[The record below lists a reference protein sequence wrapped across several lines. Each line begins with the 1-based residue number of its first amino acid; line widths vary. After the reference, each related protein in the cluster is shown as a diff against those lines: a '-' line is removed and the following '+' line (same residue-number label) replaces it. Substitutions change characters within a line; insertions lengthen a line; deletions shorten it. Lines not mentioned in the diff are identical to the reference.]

1 MECLV
6 GGFQGSCMES
16 GRERVGSDLF
26 SVRIVLFMISQNL
39 SLFGSSVVGFAIIWH
54 ITIET
59 SSGIWLMYAT
69 LANMVPH
76 LIISLYSGVWA
87 DRYRKKYLIM
97 LSDGFIAL
105 VTLILFVLFRLGYQN
120 LELLLVVSVIRSL
133 GSGVQGPAV
142 SAILPQI
149 VPAEHLTRI
158 QGINQS
164 ISAVLYMLA
173 PAMGGMLLALMDLS
187 WTFLLDVLTATV
199 ALCVFIFIKVDAAK
213 RAKKDVP
220 VVHAMF
226 EGLRYTF
233 GNPVLRNLIIY
244 YSFAFFL
251 LTPAAILTPLLV
263 ERSFGPEVWKLTV
276 NEVSWTIGNLIGG
289 ILVSLRG
296 HFNDKVKAIAISL
309 VALGVGFAL
318 LGMAPFFSLYLLIM
332 TIVGIF
338 MPILTTAETVMI
350 QKITP
355 PNKMGRVFSIV
366 QVLSGSTIPLGML
379 VYGPLADIVSIESLL
394 IVSGALMALV
404 GLLYHRTNRRMKEQG
419 LWDI

>member
-1 MECLV
+1 
-6 GGFQGSCMES
+6 MES
-16 GRERVGSDLF
+16 KQKPVRDELF
-26 SVRIVLFMISQNL
+26 TTRIVLFMISQNL
-39 SLFGSSVVGFAIIWH
+39 SLFGSSVVGYAIIWY

-87 DRYRKKYLIM
+87 DRHRKKYLIM
-97 LSDGFIAL
+97 LSDGFIAF
-105 VTLILFVLFRLGYQN
+105 VTLILFILFRLGFQH
-120 LELLLVVSVIRSL
+120 LWLLLLVTVIRSL
-133 GSGVQGPAV
+133 GTGVQGPAV
-142 SAILPQI
+142 SAILPQL
-149 VPAEHLTRI
+149 VPPTHLTRI

-164 ISAVLYMLA
+164 ISSVLFMLA
-173 PAMGGMLLALMDLS
+173 PAVGGMVLGFMDIS
-187 WTFLLDVLTATV
+187 WTFLLDVVTAV
-199 ALCVFIFIKVDAAK
+199 IALSIFVFIKVDSIK
-213 RAKKDVP
+213 RAKKDIP

-226 EGLRYTF
+226 EGVRYTF
-233 GNPVLRNLIIY
+233 GHPVLRNLIIY

-251 LTPAAILTPLLV
+251 ITPAAILTPLLV
-263 ERSFGPEVWKLTV
+263 ERSFGPEVWRLTV
-276 NEVSWTIGNLIGG
+276 NEVSWTVGNLIGG
-289 ILVSLRG
+289 VLVSLRG

-309 VALGVGFAL
+309 IALGIGFAL
-318 LGMAPFFSLYLLIM
+318 LGLAPFFSLYLLTM
-332 TIVGIF
+332 ALAGIF

-355 PNKMGRVFSIV
+355 SNKMGRVFSIV

-404 GLLYHRTNRRMKEQG
+404 GLLYQRTNRKLREQG
-419 LWDI
+419 VWKV

>member
-1 MECLV
+1 MD
-6 GGFQGSCMES
+6 STKKS
-16 GRERVGSDLF
+16 DGSDLF

-39 SLFGSSVVGFAIIWH
+39 SLFGSSVVGFSIIWY
-54 ITIET
+54 ITLET

-76 LIISLYSGVWA
+76 LFISLYSGVWA

-105 VTLILFVLFRLGYQN
+105 VTLTLFVLFRMGFQQLW
-120 LELLLVVSVIRSL
+120 LLLLVSVIRSL

-142 SAILPQI
+142 SAILPQL
-149 VPAEHLTRI
+149 VSSEHLTRI

-164 ISAVLYMLA
+164 ISSVLYMLA
-173 PAMGGMLLALMDLS
+173 PAVGGMVLALMDIS
-187 WTFLLDVLTATV
+187 WTFLLDVVTATL
-199 ALCVFIFIKVDAAK
+199 ALSVFIFIKVDSIK

-233 GNPVLRNLIIY
+233 GNPVLRSLITY

-263 ERSFGPEVWKLTV
+263 ERSFGPEVWRLTV
-276 NEVSWTIGNLIGG
+276 NEVSWTVGNLIGG

-309 VALGVGFAL
+309 IALGIGFAL
-318 LGMAPFFSLYLLIM
+318 LGLAPFFSLYLLIM

-355 PNKMGRVFSIV
+355 ANKMGRVFSIV

-404 GLLYHRTNRRMKEQG
+404 GLLYQRTNKRMREQG
-419 LWDI
+419 VWKV

>member
-1 MECLV
+1 MD
-6 GGFQGSCMES
+6 STKKS
-16 GRERVGSDLF
+16 DGSDLF

-39 SLFGSSVVGFAIIWH
+39 SLFGSSVVGFSIIWY
-54 ITIET
+54 ITLET

-76 LIISLYSGVWA
+76 LFISLYSGVWA

-105 VTLILFVLFRLGYQN
+105 VTLILFVLFRMGFQQLW
-120 LELLLVVSVIRSL
+120 LLLLVSVIRSL

-142 SAILPQI
+142 SAILPQL
-149 VPAEHLTRI
+149 VSSEHLTRI

-164 ISAVLYMLA
+164 ISSVLYMLA
-173 PAMGGMLLALMDLS
+173 PAVGGMVLALMDIS
-187 WTFLLDVLTATV
+187 WTFLLDVVTATL
-199 ALCVFIFIKVDAAK
+199 ALSVFIFIKVDSIK

-233 GNPVLRNLIIY
+233 GNPVLRSLITY

-263 ERSFGPEVWKLTV
+263 ERSFGPEVWRLTV
-276 NEVSWTIGNLIGG
+276 NEVSWTVGNLIGG

-309 VALGVGFAL
+309 IALGIGFAL
-318 LGMAPFFSLYLLIM
+318 LGLAPFFSLYLLIM

-355 PNKMGRVFSIV
+355 ANKMGRVFSIV

-404 GLLYHRTNRRMKEQG
+404 GLLYQRTNKRMREQG
-419 LWDI
+419 VWKV

>member
-1 MECLV
+1 MD
-6 GGFQGSCMES
+6 STKKS
-16 GRERVGSDLF
+16 DGSDLF
-26 SVRIVLFMISQNL
+26 SVRIVLFMVSQNL
-39 SLFGSSVVGFAIIWH
+39 SLFGSSVVGFSIIWY

-59 SSGIWLMYAT
+59 SSGIWLMLAT

-76 LIISLYSGVWA
+76 LVISLYSGVWA

-105 VTLILFVLFRLGYQN
+105 VTLILFVLFRLGYQH

-133 GSGVQGPAV
+133 GSGVQGPSV
-142 SAILPQI
+142 SAILPQL
-149 VPAEHLTRI
+149 VPHEHLTRI
-158 QGINQS
+158 QGVNQS

-173 PAMGGMLLALMDLS
+173 PAMGGMLLGLMDLS
-187 WTFLLDVLTATV
+187 WTFLLDVLTATI
-199 ALCVFIFIKVDAAK
+199 ALVIFIFIKVDSIK

-220 VVHAMF
+220 VVTAMF

-233 GNPVLRNLIIY
+233 ANPVLRTLIIY

-263 ERSFGPEVWKLTV
+263 ERSFGPEVWRLTV
-276 NEVSWTIGNLIGG
+276 NEVSWTVGNLIGG

-309 VALGVGFAL
+309 VALGIGFAL

-332 TIVGIF
+332 TLVGIF

-355 PNKMGRVFSIV
+355 SNKMGRVFSIV

-394 IVSGALMALV
+394 IVSGVLMALV
-404 GLLYHRTNRRMKEQG
+404 GILYQRTNKRMREQG
-419 LWDI
+419 VWKQ

>member
-1 MECLV
+1 
-6 GGFQGSCMES
+6 MES
-16 GRERVGSDLF
+16 RQEPGSSDLF
-26 SVRIVLFMISQNL
+26 TGRIVLFMISQNL
-39 SLFGSSVVGFAIIWH
+39 SLFGSSVVGFAIIWY
-54 ITIET
+54 ITIKT
-59 SSGIWLMYAT
+59 SSGIWLMLAT
-69 LANMVPH
+69 LSNMVPH

-105 VTLILFVLFRLGYQN
+105 VTLVLFILFRMGYQH

-142 SAILPQI
+142 SAILPQL

-164 ISAVLYMLA
+164 LSSVLYMLA
-173 PAMGGMLLALMDLS
+173 PAVGGMVLGLMDLS
-187 WTFLLDVLTATV
+187 WTFLLDVFTATL
-199 ALCVFIFIKVDAAK
+199 ALFIFIFIKVDSIK
-213 RAKKDVP
+213 RAKRDTP

-226 EGLRYTF
+226 QGLRYTF
-233 GNPVLRNLIIY
+233 GNPVLRTLIIY

-263 ERSFGPEVWKLTV
+263 ERSFGPEVWRLTV
-276 NEVSWTIGNLIGG
+276 NEVSWTLGNLIGG

-296 HFNDKVKAIAISL
+296 HFPDKVKAIAISL
-309 VALGVGFAL
+309 IALGIGFAL
-318 LGMAPFFSLYLLIM
+318 LGLAPFFSLYLLIM
-332 TIVGIF
+332 TLVGIF

-355 PNKMGRVFSIV
+355 SNKMGRVFSIV

-394 IVSGALMALV
+394 VVSGILMALV
-404 GLLYHRTNRRMKEQG
+404 GFLYQRTNKKMREQG
-419 LWDI
+419 VWKV

>member
-1 MECLV
+1 M
-6 GGFQGSCMES
+6 GGFPGSSMES
-16 GRERVGSDLF
+16 RQESVGSDLF
-26 SVRIVLFMISQNL
+26 TGRIVLFMISQNL
-39 SLFGSSVVGFAIIWH
+39 SLFGSSVVGFAIIWY

-59 SSGIWLMYAT
+59 SSGIWLMFAT

-105 VTLILFVLFRLGYQN
+105 VTLVLFVLFRMGYQH

-142 SAILPQI
+142 SAILPQL
-149 VPAEHLTRI
+149 VPKEHLTRI

-173 PAMGGMLLALMDLS
+173 PAMGGMVLGLMDLS
-187 WTFLLDVLTATV
+187 WTFLLDVLTATI
-199 ALCVFIFIKVDAAK
+199 ALVIFIFIKVDPIK
-213 RAKKDVP
+213 RAKTDIP

-233 GNPVLRNLIIY
+233 GNSVLRTLIIY

-263 ERSFGPEVWKLTV
+263 ERSFGPEVWRLTV

-309 VALGVGFAL
+309 IALGIGFAL
-318 LGMAPFFSLYLLIM
+318 LGLAPFFSLYLLIM
-332 TIVGIF
+332 TLVGIF

-355 PNKMGRVFSIV
+355 ANKMGRVFSIV

-394 IVSGALMALV
+394 IVSGVLMALV
-404 GLLYHRTNRRMKEQG
+404 GLLYHRTNKRMREQG
-419 LWDI
+419 VWKV

>member
-1 MECLV
+1 MDNVQKPVRGE
-6 GGFQGSCMES
+6 
-16 GRERVGSDLF
+16 LF
-26 SVRIVLFMISQNL
+26 SSRIVLFMISQNL
-39 SLFGSSVVGFAIIWH
+39 SLFGSSVVGYAIIWY

-87 DRYRKKYLIM
+87 DRHRKKYLIM

-105 VTLILFVLFRLGYQN
+105 VTLILFILFRLGFQQ
-120 LELLLVVSVIRSL
+120 LWLLLLVSVIRSL
-133 GSGVQGPAV
+133 GTGVQGPAV
-142 SAILPQI
+142 SAILPQL
-149 VPAEHLTRI
+149 VPPTHLTRI

-164 ISAVLYMLA
+164 ISSVLFMLA
-173 PAMGGMLLALMDLS
+173 PAVGGMVLGLMDIS
-187 WTFLLDVLTATV
+187 WTFLLDVVTAII
-199 ALCVFIFIKVDAAK
+199 ALSIFVFIKVDPIK
-213 RAKKDVP
+213 RAKKSIP

-233 GNPVLRNLIIY
+233 GHPVLRNLIIY

-263 ERSFGPEVWKLTV
+263 ERSFGPEVWRLTV
-276 NEVSWTIGNLIGG
+276 NEVSWTVGNLIGG

-296 HFNDKVKAIAISL
+296 HFHDKVKAIAISL
-309 VALGVGFAL
+309 IALGIGFAL
-318 LGMAPFFSLYLLIM
+318 LGLAPFFSLYLLIM
-332 TIVGIF
+332 ALVGIF

-355 PNKMGRVFSIV
+355 SNKMGRVFSIV

-379 VYGPLADIVSIESLL
+379 FYGPLADIVSIESLL
-394 IVSGALMALV
+394 IISGVLMALV
-404 GLLYHRTNRRMKEQG
+404 GFLYQKTNQKMREQG
-419 LWDI
+419 EWKV

>member
-1 MECLV
+1 
-6 GGFQGSCMES
+6 
-16 GRERVGSDLF
+16 
-26 SVRIVLFMISQNL
+26 MISQNL
-39 SLFGSSVVGFAIIWH
+39 SLFGSSVVGFAIIWY

-76 LIISLYSGVWA
+76 LFISLYSGVWA

-105 VTLILFVLFRLGYQN
+105 VTLILFILFRLGFQQ
-120 LELLLVVSVIRSL
+120 LWLLLLVSVIRSL

-142 SAILPQI
+142 SAILPQL
-149 VPAEHLTRI
+149 VPSTHLTRI

-164 ISAVLYMLA
+164 ISSVLYMLA
-173 PAMGGMLLALMDLS
+173 PAVGGMVLGLMDIS
-187 WTFLLDVLTATV
+187 WTFLLDVVTATV
-199 ALCVFIFIKVDAAK
+199 ALAVFIFIKVDSIK
-213 RAKKDVP
+213 RAKRDVP

-233 GNPVLRNLIIY
+233 SNPVLRSLIIY

-263 ERSFGPEVWKLTV
+263 ERSFGPEVWRLTV
-276 NEVSWTIGNLIGG
+276 NEVSWTVGNLVGG

-318 LGMAPFFSLYLLIM
+318 LGLAPFFSLYLLIM

-355 PNKMGRVFSIV
+355 ANKMGRVFSIV

-379 VYGPLADIVSIESLL
+379 FYGPLADIVSIESLL
-394 IVSGALMALV
+394 IVSGVLMALV
-404 GLLYHRTNRRMKEQG
+404 GLLYQRTNKRMREQG
-419 LWDI
+419 VWKV

>member
-1 MECLV
+1 MV
-6 GGFQGSCMES
+6 
-16 GRERVGSDLF
+16 
-26 SVRIVLFMISQNL
+26 SQNL
-39 SLFGSSVVGFAIIWH
+39 SLFGSSVVGYAIIWY

-59 SSGIWLMYAT
+59 SSGLWLMYAT

-105 VTLILFVLFRLGYQN
+105 VTLILFVLFRLGFQQ
-120 LELLLVVSVIRSL
+120 LWLLLLVSVIRSL
-133 GSGVQGPAV
+133 GTGVQGPSV
-142 SAILPQI
+142 SAILPQL
-149 VPAEHLTRI
+149 VPNEHLTRI

-164 ISAVLYMLA
+164 ISSVLFMLA
-173 PAMGGMLLALMDLS
+173 PAVGGMVLGLMDIS
-187 WTFLLDVLTATV
+187 WTFLLDVVTASI
-199 ALCVFIFIKVDAAK
+199 ALSIFVFIKVDPIK
-213 RAKKDVP
+213 RAKRTTP

-226 EGLRYTF
+226 EGVRYTF
-233 GNPVLRNLIIY
+233 GNPILRTLIIY

-263 ERSFGPEVWKLTV
+263 DRSFGPEVWRLTV
-276 NEVSWTIGNLIGG
+276 NEISWTLGNLIGG

-296 HFNDKVKAIAISL
+296 HFKDKVKAIAISL
-309 VALGVGFAL
+309 VALGIGFAL
-318 LGMAPFFSLYLLIM
+318 LGVAPVFWLYLLIM
-332 TIVGIF
+332 MAVGIF

-379 VYGPLADIVSIESLL
+379 FYGPLADRVSIESLL
-394 IVSGALMALV
+394 IVSGVLMAIV
-404 GLLYHRTNRRMKEQG
+404 GLLYQRTNRKMREQG
-419 LWDI
+419 IGTM

>member
-1 MECLV
+1 M
-6 GGFQGSCMES
+6 GGFPGSSMES
-16 GRERVGSDLF
+16 RQESVGSDLF
-26 SVRIVLFMISQNL
+26 TGRIVLFMISQNL
-39 SLFGSSVVGFAIIWH
+39 SLFGSSVVGFAIIWY

-59 SSGIWLMYAT
+59 SSGIWLMFAT

-105 VTLILFVLFRLGYQN
+105 VTLVLFVLFRMGYQH

-142 SAILPQI
+142 SAILPQL
-149 VPAEHLTRI
+149 VPKEHLTRI

-173 PAMGGMLLALMDLS
+173 PAMGGMVLGLMDLS
-187 WTFLLDVLTATV
+187 WTFLLDVLTATI
-199 ALCVFIFIKVDAAK
+199 ALVIFIFIKVDPIK
-213 RAKKDVP
+213 RAKTDIP

-233 GNPVLRNLIIY
+233 GNSVLRTLIIY

-263 ERSFGPEVWKLTV
+263 ERSFGPEVWRLTV
-276 NEVSWTIGNLIGG
+276 NEVSWTVGNLIGG

-309 VALGVGFAL
+309 IALGIGFAL
-318 LGMAPFFSLYLLIM
+318 LGVAPFFSLYLLIM
-332 TIVGIF
+332 TLVGIF

-355 PNKMGRVFSIV
+355 ANKMGRVFSIV

-394 IVSGALMALV
+394 IVSGVLMALV
-404 GLLYHRTNRRMKEQG
+404 GLLYHRTNKRMREQG
-419 LWDI
+419 VWKV

>member
-1 MECLV
+1 MDST
-6 GGFQGSCMES
+6 QKSNRS
-16 GRERVGSDLF
+16 GLF
-26 SVRIVLFMISQNL
+26 SLRIVLFMVSQNL
-39 SLFGSSVVGFAIIWH
+39 SLFGSSVVGYAIIWY

-59 SSGIWLMYAT
+59 SQGIWLMYAT

-76 LIISLYSGVWA
+76 LLISLYSGVWA
-87 DRYRKKYLIM
+87 DRHPKKYLIM

-105 VTLILFVLFRLGYQN
+105 VTLILFVLFRMGFQQLW
-120 LELLLVVSVIRSL
+120 LLLVVSIIRSL

-142 SAILPQI
+142 SAILPQL
-149 VPAEHLTRI
+149 VPPEHLTRI

-164 ISAVLYMLA
+164 ISSVLYMLA
-173 PAMGGMLLALMDLS
+173 PAVGGMVLGFMDVS
-187 WTFLLDVLTATV
+187 WTFLLDVVTATL
-199 ALCVFIFIKVDAAK
+199 ALSIFVFIKVDPIK
-213 RAKKDVP
+213 RAKKDIP

-263 ERSFGPEVWKLTV
+263 KRSFGPEVWKLTV
-276 NEVSWTIGNLIGG
+276 NEVSWTVGNLIGG

-309 VALGVGFAL
+309 FALGIGFAL
-318 LGMAPFFSLYLLIM
+318 LGLAPFFSLYLLIM

-355 PNKMGRVFSIV
+355 SNKMGRVFSIV

-379 VYGPLADIVSIESLL
+379 VYGPLADMVSIESLL

-404 GLLYHRTNRRMKEQG
+404 GLLYQRTNRRMRKQG
-419 LWDI
+419 VWKI

>member
-1 MECLV
+1 MV
-6 GGFQGSCMES
+6 
-16 GRERVGSDLF
+16 
-26 SVRIVLFMISQNL
+26 SQNL
-39 SLFGSSVVGFAIIWH
+39 SLFGSSVVGFAIIWY

-59 SSGIWLMYAT
+59 SRGIWLMYAT
-69 LANMVPH
+69 LANMLPH
-76 LIISLYSGVWA
+76 LLISLYSGVWA
-87 DRYRKKYLIM
+87 DRYSKKYLIM

-105 VTLILFVLFRLGYQN
+105 VTLILFVLFRLGFQQ
-120 LELLLVVSVIRSL
+120 LWLLLVVSVIRSL

-142 SAILPQI
+142 SAILPQL
-149 VPAEHLTRI
+149 VPTEHLTRI

-164 ISAVLYMLA
+164 ISSVLYMLA
-173 PAMGGMLLALMDLS
+173 PAAGGMVLGLMDVS
-187 WTFLLDVLTATV
+187 WTFLLDVVTATL
-199 ALCVFIFIKVDAAK
+199 ALSVFVFIKVDPIK
-213 RAKKDVP
+213 RAKKDIP

-233 GNPVLRNLIIY
+233 ANPVLRSLIIY

-251 LTPAAILTPLLV
+251 FTPAAILTPLLV

-276 NEVSWTIGNLIGG
+276 NEVSWTVGNLIGG

-309 VALGVGFAL
+309 IALGVGFAL
-318 LGMAPFFSLYLLIM
+318 LGLAPFFSLYLLIM

-350 QKITP
+350 QKMTP

-379 VYGPLADIVSIESLL
+379 FYGPLADIFSIEILL

-404 GLLYHRTNRRMKEQG
+404 GLLYHRTNNRMREQG
-419 LWDI
+419 VWKV

>member
-1 MECLV
+1 
-6 GGFQGSCMES
+6 MES
-16 GRERVGSDLF
+16 RQESVGSDLF
-26 SVRIVLFMISQNL
+26 SGRIVLFMISQNL
-39 SLFGSSVVGFAIIWH
+39 SMFGSSVVGFAIIWY

-59 SSGIWLMYAT
+59 SSGIWLMFAT

-105 VTLILFVLFRLGYQN
+105 VTLILFVLFRLGYQH

-142 SAILPQI
+142 SAILPQL
-149 VPAEHLTRI
+149 VPPMHLTRI

-173 PAMGGMLLALMDLS
+173 PAMGGMLLGLMDLS
-187 WTFLLDVLTATV
+187 WTFLLDVLTATI
-199 ALCVFIFIKVDAAK
+199 ALVIFIFIKVDSIK
-213 RAKKDVP
+213 RAKRDIP

-226 EGLRYTF
+226 EGMRYTF
-233 GNPVLRNLIIY
+233 GNPVLRTLIIY

-263 ERSFGPEVWKLTV
+263 ERTFGPEVWRLTV

-309 VALGVGFAL
+309 IALGIGFAL

-332 TIVGIF
+332 TLVGIF

-355 PNKMGRVFSIV
+355 SNKMGRVFSIV

-404 GLLYHRTNRRMKEQG
+404 GILYQRTNKRMREQG
-419 LWDI
+419 VWKI